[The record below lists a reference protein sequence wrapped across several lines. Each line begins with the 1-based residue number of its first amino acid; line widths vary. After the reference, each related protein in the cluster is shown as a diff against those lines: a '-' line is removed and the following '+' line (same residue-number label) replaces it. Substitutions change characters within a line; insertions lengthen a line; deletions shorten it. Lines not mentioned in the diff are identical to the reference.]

1 MSNKNLNKFP
11 KIKLGHFPTPIE
23 HLKNISDYLGGPQ
36 IYMKRDDCTGLAT
49 GGNKTRK
56 LEFLMADAI
65 NKKAELV
72 VTIGAV
78 QSNHARQTAAA
89 ATLLGIKCLVILE
102 HRLKNPPAAYL
113 NSGNVFLDKIFGSE
127 IEDCPLD
134 RDVKEFALERVE
146 QIKKK
151 GTNVYFIPGGGSN
164 ALGALGY
171 VECVNEII
179 NDKQKI
185 NFSHIVHGTGSAG
198 TQAGLLA
205 GRKFFNYQV
214 PVVGISVRFKKDVQ
228 ESKVYDVAKDT
239 CNLLECEEL
248 KKEEVLAF
256 DEYVGDGYGL
266 PTESMK
272 EATHLLAK
280 KEAILLDPVYS
291 GKGFAGMIDLI
302 KKNYFSKQD
311 KLLFIHTGGAVSL
324 FAYEWAFK

>member
-1 MSNKNLNKFP
+1 MTNKNLNKFP

-205 GRKFFNYQV
+205 GKKFFNYQV

-272 EATHLLAK
+272 EATHLLQK
-280 KEAILLDPVYS
+280 KRQFY
-291 GKGFAGMIDLI
+291 LI
-302 KKNYFSKQD
+302 PFTQEKV
-311 KLLFIHTGGAVSL
+311 LR
-324 FAYEWAFK
+324 E